1 VFSTPT
7 AQNCLGPSSP
17 SLLQRNNNNNNN
29 NNMDDDEAA
38 LLAELRA
45 ISNQSAASRFN
56 GGNANDNNY
65 EESLPE
71 PKEEEK
77 KTSSPAPKPQVVQ
90 TVTVAAP
97 EPVPKPE
104 PIEASIMGGG
114 GNNFKQQTSTFQG
127 ERGGAAQDEELLAE
141 LRAISAKSSSTNR
154 FADEEQGE
162 TTGPPLIQEPTPKPA
177 SRNSNSNKRI
187 PPWKRG
193 AARPPVPNIDF
204 EVMVAA
210 PPPKKEV
217 DVAVA
222 APPKEEEQPLP
233 TQVIMGGG
241 GNFKQESNFSGERG
255 GTAED
260 EELLAELRAISAKSS
275 STDRFA
281 GGDDDDNYV
290 SPPVAPAPPKKETP
304 QQPATKNT
312 TVPPWK
318 RGKAAK
324 SSQPQQSDIDVVVA
338 APPRKEPQVFLAAP
352 PSPGPEPEPL
362 ATEAIMGGGGNFKQ
376 QSTFQGERG
385 GMAEDEELLAEL
397 RAVSAGSSSANRF
410 AGNEAE
416 ESAPAMEKSKPKP
429 APQMPASVVRKPN
442 RFLPPWKRGQA
453 KAPAKD
459 EVAVVAAPQKVSE
472 QEQEVAPPSGGG
484 FQKSNTTNTFKGDRG
499 GPAEDEELLA
509 ELRAISA
516 GASANRFV
524 QGEDGS
530 TPPKPAPPR
539 KPAAPA
545 PAPAFQKSSLPNTF
559 KGDRGGPA
567 EDDELLAELRAI
579 SAGGSAN
586 RFVENQVSNPP
597 DDSGFG
603 SAASPSQAPPSTSNF
618 PSNPMPA
625 QEEQELVVVTRDEL
639 PSSLKDNNWR
649 VRKASYTVLRKIIVG
664 ATGGKAPNGEV
675 DADSVMPGLD
685 ELILTVLMD
694 KNANALDAAL
704 ELALGYADYCRG
716 AESSEHAER
725 IVKALLKGNGFT
737 SSRPSAAK
745 VATALV
751 LKLMEVGRGTDS
763 VHSETGVL
771 LDLGITS
778 KKPKVVA
785 LSASIILDAA
795 YSFGAA
801 CLPLASVAT
810 ALTKL
815 LSHSNKKVRD
825 TGMDL
830 VAEFCRALGSKDPM
844 NNVIEKMKKAQL
856 GDLDK
861 LLAKQPGP
869 TPIKIGLRS
878 QKSQSGQPQVSP
890 EDALAALQAGSEALT
905 AERLA
910 KRAAVDMLDAIRKT
924 DYAARLKLAKWSEK
938 AGALDTILQC
948 GGEKPYKLV
957 QPSHSVNYTPLITEM
972 KSMLSHTHFAVV
984 GKALQVLAML
994 ADGVG
999 EKLFPNLRPLLPKL
1013 FALSKDKKLTKF
1025 LAACLDS
1032 YFGNVLAFEHI
1043 LDADSALPDALDER
1057 MEKNTLARTTSLEY
1071 LGRCVTRGESAGP
1084 RGKLTHRG
1092 AHSCAELCVG
1102 KLDDSD
1108 AKVRKAALDVLKSLQ
1123 AIVDPELA
1131 GAVGPIIAGLETS
1144 NPRAYKTLSTGAKKP
1159 VAAPKAGRPPA
1170 AAKAGPGKSS
1180 ADPQEPKKELSRSA
1194 AAAPS
1199 RPAAATPMRS
1209 ATTPSS
1215 KAAAVPR
1222 QSASGSGVA
1231 PSLDEAMARCESLD
1245 IPQWGAA
1252 DEDGGILAGLEST
1265 KWLLRQ
1271 CAIKGLA
1278 TFVSAREILD
1288 SPSDIETDT
1297 VCMLTFVKEHT
1308 RGFKETNVN
1317 VLQSI
1322 MELFLTLCD
1331 YHERANQPFPLW
1343 ATKDG
1348 ITIST
1353 EKIADKK
1360 LSAISKTLLMGF
1372 CEVQFP
1378 HYVLANAA
1386 DVIHKVKA
1394 PAAHEEMLKWFKMF
1408 CNEFGAASIGKGVS
1422 DTVTWLLLESKATNI
1437 KIKKAAMSAFGTLH
1451 VQLGPAFQAVALST
1465 VKEQSLRENIEGAFR
1480 DHPYDPTASSAEWPR
1495 RSIMLGRENAD
1506 SDGGGGGSALVL
1518 DVPKTDLIAALSA
1531 DCVSRMGSKDGKTAW
1546 KQRKAAM
1553 EEVDDV
1559 MKRSS
1564 GMLDASKMK
1573 SMVELLRALRD
1584 RLSDSQSNLKPV
1596 AARIIGSILGAV
1608 DKEAQAKLGKVVYAP
1623 LINCAMNDSKK
1634 NMHDAAIESLREG
1647 TSMAPLEGDGP
1658 NELALE
1664 SFVIALTG
1672 ELTESELKVRC
1683 FFSICLNCMLCSVLI
1698 YFVLS

>member
-1 VFSTPT
+1 
-7 AQNCLGPSSP
+7 
-17 SLLQRNNNNNNN
+17 
-29 NNMDDDEAA
+29 M
-38 LLAELRA
+38 
-45 ISNQSAASRFN
+45 
-56 GGNANDNNY
+56 
-65 EESLPE
+65 
-71 PKEEEK
+71 
-77 KTSSPAPKPQVVQ
+77 
-90 TVTVAAP
+90 
-97 EPVPKPE
+97 
-104 PIEASIMGGG
+104 
-114 GNNFKQQTSTFQG
+114 
-127 ERGGAAQDEELLAE
+127 
-141 LRAISAKSSSTNR
+141 
-154 FADEEQGE
+154 
-162 TTGPPLIQEPTPKPA
+162 
-177 SRNSNSNKRI
+177 
-187 PPWKRG
+187 
-193 AARPPVPNIDF
+193 
-204 EVMVAA
+204 
-210 PPPKKEV
+210 
-217 DVAVA
+217 
-222 APPKEEEQPLP
+222 
-233 TQVIMGGG
+233 
-241 GNFKQESNFSGERG
+241 
-255 GTAED
+255 AED

-281 GGDDDDNYV
+281 GGD
-290 SPPVAPAPPKKETP
+290 
-304 QQPATKNT
+304 
-312 TVPPWK
+312 
-318 RGKAAK
+318 
-324 SSQPQQSDIDVVVA
+324 
-338 APPRKEPQVFLAAP
+338 
-352 PSPGPEPEPL
+352 
-362 ATEAIMGGGGNFKQ
+362 
-376 QSTFQGERG
+376 
-385 GMAEDEELLAEL
+385 
-397 RAVSAGSSSANRF
+397 
-410 AGNEAE
+410 AE
-416 ESAPAMEKSKPKP
+416 ENAPVMEKPKPKP
-429 APQMPASVVRKPN
+429 APQNSGSVARKPDKSES
-442 RFLPPWKRGQA
+442 LPPWKRGQV
-453 KAPAKD
+453 KAPGND
-459 EVAVVAAPQKVSE
+459 DVVVVGAPPKVPE

-484 FQKSNTTNTFKGDRG
+484 FQKSSTTNTFKGDRG

-524 QGEDGS
+524 EGADGPP
-530 TPPKPAPPR
+530 PPKPPPPQR
-539 KPAAPA
+539 SAA

-559 KGDRGGPA
+559 KGDRGGQA

-579 SAGGSAN
+579 SAGGSTN
-586 RFVENQVSNPP
+586 RFAENQDANPP
-597 DDSGFG
+597 DGSCFS
-603 SAASPSQAPPSTSNF
+603 SAANPAQAPPSTSNF

-625 QEEQELVVVTRDEL
+625 QEEQEPVVVTRDEL

-649 VRKASYTVLRKIIVG
+649 VRKQSYTVIRKIIVG
-664 ATGGKAPNGEV
+664 AAGAKAPNGEIE
-675 DADSVMPGLD
+675 ADSVMPGLD
-685 ELILTVLMD
+685 ELILIILMD

-704 ELALGYADYCRG
+704 ELALEYADFCRG
-716 AESSEHAER
+716 AESSERAEQ

-751 LKLMEVGRGTDS
+751 LKLMEVGAGTDS
-763 VHSETGVL
+763 VHSATGVL
-771 LDLGITS
+771 LELGITS

-844 NNVIEKMKKAQL
+844 NTVIEKMKKAQV

-878 QKSQSGQPQVSP
+878 QKSQSGQPQASP
-890 EDALAALQAGSEALT
+890 EDALAALQAGSEAL
-905 AERLA
+905 AVERLA
-910 KRAAVDMLDAIRKT
+910 KRTAVDVLDAIRKT

-938 AGALDTILQC
+938 AGALDTILEC

-957 QPSHSVNYTPLITEM
+957 QPSHSANYTPLITEM
-972 KSMLSHTHFAVV
+972 KNTLSHTHFAVV

-1013 FALSKDKKLTKF
+1013 FELSKDKKLTKF

-1032 YFGNVLAFEHI
+1032 FFGNVLSFEHI
-1043 LDADSALPDALDER
+1043 LDPDSALPDALDER
-1057 MEKNTLARTTSLEY
+1057 MEKNALARTTSLEY
-1071 LGRCVTRGESAGP
+1071 LGRCVTRGESSGL
-1084 RGKLTHRG
+1084 RGKLTHR
-1092 AHSCAELCVG
+1092 AAQSCAELCVK

-1123 AIVDPELA
+1123 AIDDPELA
-1131 GAVGPIIAGLETS
+1131 GAVGPIIEGLQSS
-1144 NPRAYKTLSTGAKKP
+1144 NPRAYKSLSTGAKKP
-1159 VAAPKAGRPPA
+1159 AAASKAGRPPA

-1180 ADPQEPKKELSRSA
+1180 AGPPEPKKEPSRIA
-1194 AAAPS
+1194 AAATSRPA

-1209 ATTPSS
+1209 AATPLS
-1215 KAAAVPR
+1215 KAAAVPS
-1222 QSASGSGVA
+1222 QSDSGSGVA
-1231 PSLDEAMARCESLD
+1231 PSLDEAVARCESLD
-1245 IPQWGAA
+1245 IPQWRAT

-1265 KWLLRQ
+1265 KWLFRQ
-1271 CAIKGLA
+1271 SAIKGLA
-1278 TFVSAREILD
+1278 SFVSAREVLD
-1288 SPSDIETDT
+1288 SPSDIKTDT
-1297 VCMLTFVKEHT
+1297 ECMLTFVKEHT

-1322 MELFLTLCD
+1322 MELFLALCD
-1331 YHERANQPFPLW
+1331 YHETANQPFPLW

-1360 LSAISKTLLMGF
+1360 LSAIAKTLLMGF
-1372 CEVQFP
+1372 CVVQFP
-1378 HYVLANAA
+1378 HFVLANAA

-1394 PAAHEEMLKWFKMF
+1394 PAAHEEMLKWFKLF

-1422 DTVTWLLLESKATNI
+1422 DTVTWLLQESKATNI

-1465 VKEQSLRENIEGAFR
+1465 VKEQSLRDLLEGAFR
-1480 DHPYDPTASSAEWPR
+1480 DHPYDPMASSTEWPK
-1495 RSIMLGRENAD
+1495 RSIMLGRGNAD
-1506 SDGGGGGSALVL
+1506 STRGGGGSALCL
-1518 DVPKTDLIAALSA
+1518 EVPKTDLIAALSA

-1553 EEVDDV
+1553 EEVEDV

-1564 GMLDASKMK
+1564 GMLDASNMK

-1634 NMHDAAIESLREG
+1634 NMHDAAIESLRAG
-1647 TSMAPLEGDGP
+1647 TSMAPLEGGGP
-1658 NELALE
+1658 NEFALE

-1683 FFSICLNCMLCSVLI
+1683 FFTICKNTAFCV
-1698 YFVLS
+1698 